1 LNTQKEHCI
10 SVANLT
16 HCYSTVKAID
26 QISFN
31 VDYGRIF
38 GFLGPNGAGKTTTIK
53 VLTTLIHPIS
63 GSVKIFGKDIVKHS
77 SDVRQKIGV
86 VLQQPSAE
94 VNLTVKQSLDLYGF
108 LWDVPNQKRKRRV
121 DQLLDDFNLRHIQ
134 NIKNDELSHGQRRR
148 LQVAREFM
156 HDMTLL
162 FLDEPTV
169 GLDVSSRRT
178 LLDYI
183 KHQVKEG
190 LTVFFTTHIMEE
202 AEYLCDEIAII
213 NNGKIIALDQTQ
225 DLKERFG
232 GTKGIEIK
240 LLRPVTTDVL
250 SLVKSRVGNLVVEVV
265 DTESMKIGPLED
277 TKEIPKVLE
286 LLSVAGIEIKN
297 IAISPPTLEEV
308 FLKIL
313 DDHSS
318 NNKKQNDRDYKAG
331 PIAS

>member
-1 LNTQKEHCI
+1 
-10 SVANLT
+10 
-16 HCYSTVKAID
+16 
-26 QISFN
+26 
-31 VDYGRIF
+31 VDYGTIF

-53 VLTTLIHPIS
+53 VLTTLIHPTS

-77 SDVRQKIGV
+77 SEIRGKIGV

-108 LWDVPNQKRKRRV
+108 LWDVPTRKRKRRV
-121 DQLLDDFNLRHIQ
+121 NQLLEDFDLKAIQ
-134 NIKNDELSHGQRRR
+134 NIKNDELSQGQRRR

-225 DLKERFG
+225 GLKEKFG
-232 GTKGIEIK
+232 GAKGVEIK
-240 LLRPVTTDVL
+240 LSRPVTIDVL
-250 SLVKSRVGNLVVEVV
+250 SLIKSCVGNLVIEVA
-265 DTESMKIGPLED
+265 DPESMKIGPLED
-277 TKEIPKVLE
+277 TKEVLKVLG
-286 LLSVAGIEIKN
+286 LLSGAGIEIKN
-297 IAISPPTLEEV
+297 IAITPPSLEQV
-308 FLKIL
+308 FLNIL
-313 DDHSS
+313 DVHNDYT
-318 NNKKQNDRDYKAG
+318 NKKADKNNQ
-331 PIAS
+331 

>member
-1 LNTQKEHCI
+1 VSDLSQ
-10 SVANLT
+10 
-16 HCYSTVKAID
+16 CYSTVKAID

-31 VDYGRIF
+31 VDYGTIF
-38 GFLGPNGAGKTTTIK
+38 GFLGPNGAGKTTAIK
-53 VLTTLIHPIS
+53 VLTTLLHPTS
-63 GSVKIFGKDIVKHS
+63 GSVKIFGKDIVNHS
-77 SDVRQKIGV
+77 SEIRKKIGV

-108 LWDVPNQKRKRRV
+108 LWDVPTQERKRRV
-121 DQLLDDFNLRHIQ
+121 NQLLEDFDLKAIQ
-134 NIKNDELSHGQRRR
+134 HVKNDELSQGQRRR

-190 LTVFFTTHIMEE
+190 LTVLFTTHIMEE

-213 NNGKIIALDQTQ
+213 NKGKIIALDQTQ
-225 DLKERFG
+225 DLKEKFG
-232 GTKGIEIK
+232 GNKSIEIK
-240 LLRPVTTDVL
+240 LARPVTIDV
-250 SLVKSRVGNLVVEVV
+250 SSSVKSRFGNLVIEVA
-265 DTESMKIGPLED
+265 DPESMKIGPLED
-277 TKEIPKVLE
+277 TKEILKVLE
-286 LLSVAGIEIKN
+286 LLSGVGVEIKN
-297 IAISPPTLEEV
+297 IAITPPSLEEV

-313 DDHSS
+313 NDHNDNS
-318 NNKKQNDRDYKAG
+318 NK
-331 PIAS
+331 